1 MRIKGKTVCK
11 LLRHLISVSKR
22 LVNMVVSS
30 SCSKGFGKQLHKDTV
45 GKKLKPKQ
53 QNKTDPS
60 LAPVLEKC

>member
-1 MRIKGKTVCK
+1 
-11 LLRHLISVSKR
+11 
-22 LVNMVVSS
+22 MVVSS